1 MPFSDH
7 PEAADLWNKCVIRIS
22 SEDSI
27 AETES
32 LLRDHLNNRIKIQ
45 GDEDD
50 VDDMESNGG
59 GGGGGGGQRWLNRRK
74 NCRLLHERFFSSHD
88 EILDA
93 AFASINLRI
102 KQSVNPK
109 VVFSFQFFFE
119 HM

>member
-32 LLRDHLNNRIKIQ
+32 LLRNHLNNRIKIQ
-45 GDEDD
+45 GDEEDD
-50 VDDMESNGG
+50 LESNGG
-59 GGGGGGGQRWLNRRK
+59 QNWLNRRK
-74 NCRLLHERFFSSHD
+74 NCRILHKRFFSSHD

-102 KQSVNPK
+102 KQSVIQSC
-109 VVFSFQFFFE
+109 F
-119 HM
+119 